1 VDDRRIPA
9 SGDPFHAAGQAKDA
23 EASEPLHC
31 CCWRGFVYVGHLVV
45 AEDGEEV
52 EVFEA
57 VPCKRCKATLR
68 EGEENRTCQS

>member
-1 VDDRRIPA
+1 VTVDDRRIPA

-31 CCWRGFVYVGHLVV
+31 CWSGVVYIGHLVV

-52 EVFEA
+52 ERVEI
-57 VPCKRCKATLR
+57 VPCRRCSESGA
-68 EGEENRTCQS
+68 EAEEQEKP